1 MLSAVKVQKDLELVK
16 GRISD
21 GGKTEGFKPG
31 SGAGY
36 TYDGNGNLKSD
47 PYKGISSIT
56 YNHLNLPKLITFSSG
71 NTIEII
77 YDASGN
83 KLRKIVKQGA
93 TVQYEQDY
101 SGGIEYRKTPA
112 AGTFR
117 IEAIYHE
124 EGRYFNL
131 NVDGSNTPSWRKEY
145 ALRDHLGSTRLLFAD
160 KDGDGMVEVYTYLT
174 LKQSIKDSSP
184 WDKQDS
190 RNMDLQMSKELILKS
205 RMEMIK
211 NSGSDLYLT
220 INTDSCVFWEH
231 HDPIM
236 LDVASTHYCFT
247 GRIHDFFLGGKKY
260 ASVFKFRKTTGIA
273 NRVVSSVITD
283 ENFYLVEEEFLEGYS
298 NYYRIE
304 RRE

>member
-1 MLSAVKVQKDLELVK
+1 MHPRIGFCRRQINNLGRSAEGANKDQTKKKKSAKRSHKDQGFRETMLSAVKVQKDLELVK
-16 GRISD
+16 RRIPAS
-21 GGKTEGFKPG
+21 GKTEGFKPG

-36 TYDGNGNLKSD
+36 TYTPHGVYDGNGNLKSD

-101 SGGIEYRKTPA
+101 AAGIEYRKTPA

-160 KDGDGMVEVYTYLT
+160 KDGDGMVGMTNIAATNEVL
-174 LKQSIKDSSP
+174 QVGAQRRSRQRSS
-184 WDKQDS
+184 
-190 RNMDLQMSKELILKS
+190 
-205 RMEMIK
+205 
-211 NSGSDLYLT
+211 SGSCIT
-220 INTDSCVFWEH
+220 IHSASSCLRCASSCLRCASSFC
-231 HDPIM
+231 
-236 LDVASTHYCFT
+236 LVASAIRFSYS
-247 GRIHDFFLGGKKY
+247 L
-260 ASVFKFRKTTGIA
+260 
-273 NRVVSSVITD
+273 SSD
-283 ENFYLVEEEFLEGYS
+283 RMS
-298 NYYRIE
+298 SS
-304 RRE
+304 